1 MTKLV
6 HLYVFDGLSDW
17 EPGFAIAGINNRELR
32 RPSADFSV
40 RVVAERPAPVVTAGG
55 LKIQPDS
62 MLAALKPDHSA
73 MLILP
78 GGTAWDRN
86 ENVAAAEK
94 AREFL
99 NAGVAV
105 AAICGATAGL
115 ARAGVLDT
123 REHTSNAPEY
133 LKATRYAGAHL
144 YRDEPA
150 VTDDNLIT
158 ASAMAPLEFAREIF
172 AKLQIYSPAVLEAWY
187 RLFATRQ
194 PECFGALMAAAARQ
208 GGASTQESRQL
219 RH

>member
-1 MTKLV
+1 MTQLV
-6 HLYVFDGLSDW
+6 HLFVFDGLSDW

-40 RVVAERPAPVVTAGG
+40 RVVAERLAPVVTAGG

-62 MLAALKPDHSA
+62 ILAALKPQQSA

-78 GGTAWDRN
+78 GGAAWDRN
-86 ENVAAAEK
+86 ENIAAAEK
-94 AREFL
+94 AKEFL
-99 NAGVAV
+99 SAGTAV

-115 ARAGVLDT
+115 AKAGVLDA
-123 REHTSNAPEY
+123 REHTSNAREY

-194 PECFGALMAAAARQ
+194 SECFGALMAAAAQ
-208 GGASTQESRQL
+208 QTDASVQQSERV